1 MGKRLHKSGRIM
13 KGSAMSNYDMNIHH
27 NPDAKAWAEFFAQC
41 NPDINL
47 DEDLMLGWF
56 ANAMMAMHDH
66 LTPRIEALQ
75 AALAD
80 AEAERDGAYDRAAEV
95 AEKNAEDDWTD
106 GVPQGGIIA
115 DTIRQL
121 KSQTHD

>member
-1 MGKRLHKSGRIM
+1 
-13 KGSAMSNYDMNIHH
+13 MSNYDMNIHH

-66 LTPRIEALQ
+66 LTPRIEAMQ

-80 AEAERDGAYDRAAEV
+80 AEAERDAAYERAAVV
-95 AEKNAEDDWTD
+95 AANFKHADPVDDKRDD
-106 GVPQGGIIA
+106 GSGSFGLGVDVASDSIA
-115 DTIRQL
+115 AAIRQL
-121 KSQTHD
+121 KGQHHD